1 MSLILV
7 TPPGFFFFFFLGGGG
22 LGVSGRLIVNSKG
35 TTIFFDSR
43 VCVWFI
49 IVCLVGVYNC

>member
-7 TPPGFFFFFFLGGGG
+7 TPPVFFFLGGSGG
-22 LGVSGRLIVNSKG
+22 LRAPNCKLKG
-35 TTIFFDSR
+35 NHYFFDSR